1 MLFTEALSTKA
12 ACLVFVYKE
21 IVIYEIEKSRALTAF
36 LDARCKTEKNAA
48 EDMRDKMGTS
58 CKRPVRY

>member
-1 MLFTEALSTKA
+1 M
-12 ACLVFVYKE
+12 VFVYKE